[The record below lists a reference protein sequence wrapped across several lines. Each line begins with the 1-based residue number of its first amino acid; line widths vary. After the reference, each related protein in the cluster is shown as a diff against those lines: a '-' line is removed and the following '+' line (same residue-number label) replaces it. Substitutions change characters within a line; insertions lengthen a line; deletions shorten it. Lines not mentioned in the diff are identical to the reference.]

1 MTLLLLLTSSGGP
14 KPVDAAIPAQV
25 DLTAA
30 ATLKSPVT
38 PVAEIN
44 IFGSAAGD
52 LQSRTAQ
59 AAAAISAITTL
70 AATARQATDRAAEQ
84 IITFFSLSADLR
96 NSTQRADAQADA
108 AVTVTASLRNPTQRV
123 DAQVIATTNLSAYA
137 TLKVPV
143 TPDALIIG
151 RAEVYVRIPARTLSG
166 VASAG
171 AGRSG
176 SGNLTG
182 SGRGTAGTATS
193 APGRQ

>member
-1 MTLLLLLTSSGGP
+1 MTLLLLFTSSGGP

-44 IFGSAAGD
+44 VFASAAGD
-52 LQSRTAQ
+52 LQSRTTQ

-84 IITFFSLSADLR
+84 IITFATL
-96 NSTQRADAQADA
+96 
-108 AVTVTASLRNPTQRV
+108 TAELRNPTQRV
-123 DAQVIATTNLSAYA
+123 DAQIIATTNLAAYA

-143 TPDALIIG
+143 TPEALITG

-182 SGRGTAGTATS
+182 SGRGVAGTATS